1 MVKDYFK
8 IENEVIIIT
17 GGSGKLGSIYS
28 DYLAFRGANVFS
40 FDILGNPN
48 DEGKFGKDP
57 KNSKLEYIEV
67 DITEK
72 SSIEYGLN
80 QIIKKGL
87 QPTGLINNAAI
98 DSSPST
104 DSKDTGPLEDIP
116 IESWDKV
123 LDVNLKGTFLTSQII
138 GSQMAKNK
146 KGSIININS
155 HYGLISPDH
164 RIYDFTKKSGVDFYK
179 PIAYSV
185 SKSGIINFTRY
196 LATYWA
202 EKNIR
207 VNTLTLGGVYS
218 EQDPRF
224 VKEYSKRVPLGRMAR
239 GEEYCGPILF
249 LISDA
254 SSYMTGSNLII
265 DGGWT
270 AW

>member
-196 LATYWA
+196 LATY
-202 EKNIR
+202 
-207 VNTLTLGGVYS
+207 
-218 EQDPRF
+218 
-224 VKEYSKRVPLGRMAR
+224 
-239 GEEYCGPILF
+239 
-249 LISDA
+249 
-254 SSYMTGSNLII
+254 
-265 DGGWT
+265 
-270 AW
+270 